1 MCFLQRGRKIL
12 QFFGQFGS
20 FSPSSLAARFYIF
33 CRNHGNG
40 ALRPFS
46 GAGGNQL
53 GRNVTILD
61 RPVRTVLFELL
72 NAQPVRNSQHG

>member
-1 MCFLQRGRKIL
+1 MLSPAREENPPVLR
-12 QFFGQFGS
+12 QFGS

-46 GAGGNQL
+46 GTGGNQL

-72 NAQPVRNSQHG
+72 NAQPVRNSQRR